1 MISDGSLII
10 IRSNYI
16 HVKIDLYGRV
26 WEREEARNVVL
37 FFSPQRR
44 SENNCPLWLPGWWL
58 MLSVTAIHCLFM
70 VMLMLI
76 ECRKEKLVQIF
87 YQHSTNGRIM
97 RSHLLDVLREL
108 SLRISESQFDKLWAK
123 YVQAQMFSASCC
135 NFAFAAWREICAR
148 SIIILYVQ
156 VWQASHRCSGRVNP
170 IDRVDDFCRYQPAIC
185 PTRWRCW

>member
-1 MISDGSLII
+1 
-10 IRSNYI
+10 
-16 HVKIDLYGRV
+16 
-26 WEREEARNVVL
+26 
-37 FFSPQRR
+37 
-44 SENNCPLWLPGWWL
+44 

-123 YVQAQMFSASCC
+123 YVQA
-135 NFAFAAWREICAR
+135 
-148 SIIILYVQ
+148 
-156 VWQASHRCSGRVNP
+156 
-170 IDRVDDFCRYQPAIC
+170 
-185 PTRWRCW
+185 